1 MSSLLSTLLPSLHPE
16 LGNDQ
21 RRAMELLAGDENVFL
36 TGNAGTGK
44 SYVIT
49 KFLSKLDRTLYPVL
63 ASTGAA
69 AVLIGGRTF
78 HSFFGLGIMEGG
90 VEATV
95 QRALENTRVVKRLKK
110 ARGVVIDEISM
121 IPGVALEAA
130 ERIAA
135 MARDKDGPWGGLR
148 IVAVGDFAQLPPVTR
163 TGQRDWAFLAPAWQ
177 RSEFNSVLLKEVM
190 RTKNEDFA
198 HALNGAREG
207 RLTRDLKNLLEWRT
221 MVDEDHDF
229 EGSLLFA
236 RRDEVDRLNA
246 QKLAALDG
254 RMHSFTTRF
263 VGDERF
269 VKSLRM
275 NLPISDTIELK
286 KSALVMIRMNDPE
299 GKWVNGSLGKIVH
312 IDEGQ
317 LDIRLLSGKT
327 VTIEKSVFRMN
338 DGEGKE
344 LATAANFPV
353 SLAWAVTIHKAQGAT
368 LDQVKLNLTRL
379 WEPGQAYVALSRVR
393 DPKDLY
399 IGSWEEKSII
409 ADPKVLEF
417 HRRLSSENIDPKDY

>member
-1 MSSLLSTLLPSLHPE
+1 MSSLLSKLLPSLHPD
-16 LGNDQ
+16 LGSDQ
-21 RRAMELLAGDENVFL
+21 IRAMELLGGDQNVFI

-44 SYVIT
+44 SYVIN
-49 KFLSKLDRTLYPVL
+49 KFLSKLDRNLFPVL

-90 VEATV
+90 IEATV
-95 QRALENTRVVKRLKK
+95 QRALENKRVVKRLNK

-121 IPGVALEAA
+121 IPGAALEAA

-135 MARDKDGPWGGLR
+135 LARGKSGSWGGLR

-163 TGQRDWAFLAPAWQ
+163 TGQRDWAFLSHAWQ
-177 RSEFNSVLLKEVM
+177 RTEFDSILLQEIM
-190 RTKNEDFA
+190 RTKNEEFA
-198 HALNGAREG
+198 RALNGAREG
-207 RLTRDLKNLLEWRT
+207 RVSSELRNLLDWRT
-221 MVDEDHDF
+221 ITDEDPDF

-236 RRDEVDRLNA
+236 RRDEADRLNA
-246 QKLAALDG
+246 QKLAALDNKV
-254 RMHSFTTRF
+254 HAFETRF

-269 VKSLRM
+269 VKSLRS
-275 NLPISDTIELK
+275 NLPIADTIELK
-286 KSALVMIRMNDPE
+286 RDALVMIRQNDPE
-299 GKWVNGSLGKIVH
+299 GKWVNGSLGKVQY

-327 VTIEKSVFRMN
+327 VTVEKAVFRMN

-368 LDQVKLNLTRL
+368 LDQVRLNLIRL

-393 DPKDLY
+393 DPDDLF
-399 IGSWEEKSII
+399 IGSWDERSII
-409 ADPKVLEF
+409 ADPLVKKF
-417 HRRLSSENIDPKDY
+417 HDQLQEPRL